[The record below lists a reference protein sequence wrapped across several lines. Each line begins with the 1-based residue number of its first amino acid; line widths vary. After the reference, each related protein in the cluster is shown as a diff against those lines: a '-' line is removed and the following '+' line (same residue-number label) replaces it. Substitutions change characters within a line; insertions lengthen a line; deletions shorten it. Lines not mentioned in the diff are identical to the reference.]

1 MEFEL
6 VKEVVN
12 RKARI
17 YFKLL
22 MNWYHRK
29 EKAKN
34 TDIMEEIRTTKS
46 EVSACVT
53 DLVKQGYVKD
63 IGGKKKQLTEMGFSI
78 AEAYHQRFEL
88 AKTFTHTVYSDS
100 KIADDMAEIL
110 ALTQGEEMFGID
122 VTKHVTSPLSEIM
135 KEHMEFTGLELS
147 KAVEKGIFKVNIQFL
162 TIPDG
167 KAKMRKIMRM
177 FTVNQNNNSED
188 MTQHF
193 MHESMQSNMHSQIGA
208 MERFSD
214 SDPLLCNND
223 IFTFTETYSMAN
235 RAFIRTPHIKIID
248 GKGRLCLHRKVI
260 HEKTADGK
268 LMEGQAKLVEY
279 FDGERFV
286 SCSFDGDDV
295 DIPLDCFHFCKVNGT
310 YHGKLI
316 MRFGCTVGQNHM
328 PISAAM
334 IEMAI

>member
-34 TDIMEEIRTTKS
+34 TDIMEEIETTKS

-63 IGGKKKQLTEMGFSI
+63 IGGKKKQLTEIGISL
-78 AEAYHQRFEL
+78 AEEYHRRFEL
-88 AKTFTHTVYSDS
+88 AKAMTHLVYSDP
-100 KIADDMAEIL
+100 KVADDMAVIL

-122 VTKHVTSPLSEIM
+122 LTKNVTSPLSDIM
-135 KEHMEFTGLELS
+135 KDYMEFTGAELS
-147 KAVEKGIFKVNIQFL
+147 QAVGNGIFKVNIQLL

-177 FTVNQNNNSED
+177 LTAA
-188 MTQHF
+188 
-193 MHESMQSNMHSQIGA
+193 QSNGSETMAPHPMHSGELIPSGHPHMPELSA
-208 MERFSD
+208 ATECFSD
-214 SDPLLCNND
+214 SDPLLCKRASFIIFRNN
-223 IFTFTETYSMAN
+223 SMVT
-235 RAFIRTPHIKIID
+235 R
-248 GKGRLCLHRKVI
+248 
-260 HEKTADGK
+260 
-268 LMEGQAKLVEY
+268 
-279 FDGERFV
+279 
-286 SCSFDGDDV
+286 
-295 DIPLDCFHFCKVNGT
+295 
-310 YHGKLI
+310 
-316 MRFGCTVGQNHM
+316 
-328 PISAAM
+328 
-334 IEMAI
+334 